1 MAYKKRDA
9 LKADIQRDVEG
20 RDMQEGQKAFC
31 AFRIEPYLRD
41 ILKANFQRR
50 GLAFSAGV
58 REILLRYIDS
68 ERIG

>member
-9 LKADIQRDVEG
+9 LKAEIQKDVEG
-20 RDMQEGQKAFC
+20 RDMQEGQKVFC
-31 AFRIEPYLRD
+31 AFRIEAYIRD
-41 ILKANFQRR
+41 NLKAHFQRR

-68 ERIG
+68 ERIR